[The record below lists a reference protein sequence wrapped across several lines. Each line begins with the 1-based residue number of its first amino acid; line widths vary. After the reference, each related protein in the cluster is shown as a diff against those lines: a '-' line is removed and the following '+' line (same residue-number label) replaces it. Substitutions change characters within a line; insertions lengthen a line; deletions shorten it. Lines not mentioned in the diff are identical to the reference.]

1 MAMGFPREFASKDG
15 GTGPC
20 GLRRSAFPREYT
32 DARPRVHTFRPRANG
47 GSCLAEL
54 QDVSD
59 KTFGTEVLESAVP
72 VLVDFW
78 GDHCPACRQISPI
91 LRDLAAAYE
100 GRVRIVKLHAAENP
114 STSARYAIRAMPT
127 VLVFSGGEVVGQ
139 LVGARPKAAFVE
151 AIDRVL

>member
-1 MAMGFPREFASKDG
+1 M
-15 GTGPC
+15 
-20 GLRRSAFPREYT
+20 
-32 DARPRVHTFRPRANG
+32 
-47 GSCLAEL
+47 AEL

-59 KTFGTEVLESAVP
+59 KTFGTEVLDSAIP

-78 GDHCPACRQISPI
+78 GDHCPSCRQISPI
-91 LRDLAAAYE
+91 LRELADAYE

-139 LVGARPKAAFVE
+139 LVGARSKAAFAE